1 MEENIIVI
9 TIEAELEKGPSGC
22 GTLLAPEVDVDG
34 TMCCVAYYS
43 TCGGWFGGGVPKKIG
58 LYITPFQSNSIKS
71 LTPRTPRL
79 TLTPKSWK
87 QVNRRLVD
95 HTNASPYHQRVHKNA
110 LGSCEFADA
119 ST

>member
-58 LYITPFQSNSIKS
+58 LYITP
-71 LTPRTPRL
+71 
-79 TLTPKSWK
+79 
-87 QVNRRLVD
+87 
-95 HTNASPYHQRVHKNA
+95 
-110 LGSCEFADA
+110 LGSVFVGYHL
-119 ST
+119 